1 MRRTIILSAVGAIA
15 LTIGLGVSATLAS
28 GATTPSNP
36 ATSIPMN
43 GTGMDNMMN
52 GTGMDNM
59 MNGTGMDNMM
69 NGTGMD
75 NMMNGTGMDN
85 MMNGTGMDNMMN
97 GTGMDNM
104 MGTGMDAMH
113 SAMHDALSG
122 SVPADVLA
130 ACDTAHT
137 SMSSGASS
145 PNSLDDAHAAH
156 HPGTQP

>member
-1 MRRTIILSAVGAIA
+1 MRRKIILSAVGAIA

-28 GATTPSNP
+28 GTTIPSNP

-43 GTGMDNMMN
+43 GSGMDNMMDGSGTDNMMNGSGMDNMMN
-52 GTGMDNM
+52 GSGMDNM
-59 MNGTGMDNMM
+59 MNGS
-69 NGTGMD
+69 
-75 NMMNGTGMDN
+75 
-85 MMNGTGMDNMMN
+85 
-97 GTGMDNM
+97 
-104 MGTGMDAMH
+104 GMDAMH

-137 SMSSGASS
+137 SMSSTTSS
-145 PNSLDDAHAAH
+145 PNSLDVAHTAH